1 MKLAICDFVVQNL
14 IRIFCYVSYHITHIH
29 ITYDIIKNQRIK
41 HYLKKNIMI
50 AKKFFSISYFLK
62 FEECQIFFK

>member
-41 HYLKKNIMI
+41 HYLKKKYYDSKEIFLNI
-50 AKKFFSISYFLK
+50 
-62 FEECQIFFK
+62 IFFKI